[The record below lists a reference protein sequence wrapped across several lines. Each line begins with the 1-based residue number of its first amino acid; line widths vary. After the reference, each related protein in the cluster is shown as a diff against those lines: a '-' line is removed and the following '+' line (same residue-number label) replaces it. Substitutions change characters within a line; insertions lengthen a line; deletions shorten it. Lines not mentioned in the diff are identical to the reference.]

1 MFRDFLAC
9 RFLYRR
15 TIPAPFVAV
24 IAVPP
29 VAVVPTFSIVALFVP
44 PAIEILSAVGRLI
57 GARVLAR
64 FVGGVEI
71 VETVVEILV
80 PGAEALLL
88 LLLPGA
94 VVGKTAEIMVG
105 ELQIILR
112 IDSKIGRAHV

>member
-1 MFRDFLAC
+1 MEFRRVLF
-9 RFLYRR
+9 RS
-15 TIPAPFVAV
+15 
-24 IAVPP
+24 
-29 VAVVPTFSIVALFVP
+29 FSIVALFVP
-44 PAIEILSAVGRLI
+44 PASEILSAVGRLI

-94 VVGKTAEIMVG
+94 VVGKHAEIMVG